1 MAASKHVLGDKTD
14 LVYKCKY
21 SNTFIPD
28 SLVMYL
34 THLCFILLMM
44 ITDFS
49 AGSLQNKMQN
59 ALAY

>member
-1 MAASKHVLGDKTD
+1 MCFVAD

-28 SLVMYL
+28 SLIVYF
-34 THLCFILLMM
+34 THLCFVLLMM

-49 AGSLQNKMQN
+49 AGSLQNKIQN
-59 ALAY
+59 VLAY